1 MNFTPAIFACSLASL
16 ICLAGCAAQK
26 EWAATGG
33 SRADG
38 TVELAY
44 EYGAF
49 EEPRGVNDEQGVEL
63 ATATCGGWGYTA
75 SQAFGGT
82 MHHCEAFGGYGNC
95 LRTLVT
101 RRYQCLGAPGVSVV
115 PQGVPVALPP
125 AQPNPAQPQTNLSAN
140 TGASGSDQRAPVA
153 QGTSSVPGNATPAPN
168 PNPNTG
174 NNWHQSDEW

>member
-1 MNFTPAIFACSLASL
+1 LASL
-16 ICLAGCAAQK
+16 ICLTGCAAQK

-49 EEPRGVNDEQGVEL
+49 ETPQINDEQGVEL

-82 MHHCEAFGGYGNC
+82 MNHCEAFGGYGNC

-101 RRYQCLGAPGVSVV
+101 RRYQCLGAPGVSIA
-115 PQGVPVALPP
+115 PQRGPVALPP
-125 AQPNPAQPQTNLSAN
+125 AQSEPVQPQTNPKA
-140 TGASGSDQRAPVA
+140 AAAAV
-153 QGTSSVPGNATPAPN
+153 PN
-168 PNPNTG
+168 PNVG
-174 NNWHQSDEW
+174 DQWHQSDE